1 MEGKNKRKCLQMLTL
16 KNQAHESGE
25 TMKVRKVQEDGE
37 KVAEAMGGG
46 YECSTSR
53 YAFVSTNFQTLYF

>member
-1 MEGKNKRKCLQMLTL
+1 MLTL